1 MARRRV
7 GPRAALAAALVVAG
21 ALGACGGPPAAV
33 EPRAPA
39 PRRAAPR
46 PGSNAFA
53 QDYAGSRA
61 CAACHPDVTDA
72 FLASPM
78 HGMTRDAKTARIQ
91 APFDGRVFELK
102 GDTARLVTRDGERLL
117 ELRSRRSGEKTFRV
131 TKVIGGRVREDFV
144 GQPLGGGEEVVL
156 PVSWMIERKRLRYKG
171 YSVMVRERPGLV
183 EGPVWGQTCIFCH
196 NTVPYAYTA
205 LGALAAGA
213 GAPAKAYQGVVV
225 DALLPV
231 DRRARYAVTDEG
243 ALAADLDAEMTRLGA
258 PALAGSPGERLR
270 GAVDATRA
278 RFRGEHLVEI
288 GIGCESCHNGAAA
301 HAANPSEKPDLWPK
315 ARGFAVEA
323 PAGESTR
330 AAAVNRVCAR
340 CHQVLFSGYEHTW
353 EGGKRTAGPGGSNM
367 NSGEARDMLLGACR
381 TKIACTSCHDP
392 HAKKA
397 LDRSAGS
404 NGVCTGCHQALAE
417 ASALA
422 EHTHH
427 APGAGSEC
435 VACHMPRKN
444 MALDGR
450 LSRYHRIGSPTE
462 PAKVMLDRPLECAL
476 CHGDKTV
483 RSLVDTM
490 ERWWP
495 KRSYDRAAIAR
506 LYGGEDENVLLATA
520 RLGKPHERAVAFA
533 LLGEAKRTDALPL
546 LRQGLEH
553 DYPIV
558 QGYAE
563 TAIEE
568 ITGRPAR

>member
-1 MARRRV
+1 M
-7 GPRAALAAALVVAG
+7 PAALIVAAAI
-21 ALGACGGPPAAV
+21 GACGGPPRSEV
-33 EPRAPA
+33 YPAPA
-39 PRRAAPR
+39 PPRPAPR
-46 PGSNAFA
+46 ADSNAFT
-53 QDYAGSRA
+53 QDYAGSRV
-61 CAACHPDVTDA
+61 CATCHADVA
-72 FLASPM
+72 ARFLASPM

-91 APFDGRVFELK
+91 APFDGRIFELK
-102 GDTARLVTRDGERLL
+102 GDTARLVQRDGERFL
-117 ELRSRRSGEKTFRV
+117 ELHSKRSGDKTFRI

-144 GQPLGGGEEVVL
+144 GRPTSGGEEMVL
-156 PVSWMIERKRLRYKG
+156 PVSWLVDKKRLRYKG

-213 GAPAKAYQGVVV
+213 GAPTKAYQGVVV
-225 DALLPV
+225 DALLPTE
-231 DRRARYAVTDEG
+231 RRARYAVTDER
-243 ALAADLDAEMTRLGA
+243 ALAADLDAEMARLGA
-258 PALAGSPGERLR
+258 PALAGGAGERLR
-270 GAVDATRA
+270 GAIDATRA
-278 RFRGEHLVEI
+278 RFRAEHLVEI

-301 HAANPSEKPDLWPK
+301 HAANPAEKPSLAPK
-315 ARGFAVEA
+315 AKGFSVDPPRE
-323 PAGESTR
+323 ESTR

-353 EGGKRTAGPGGSNM
+353 EGGKRNAGAGGSNI
-367 NSGEARDMLLGACR
+367 NSGEARDMILGACR
-381 TKIACTSCHDP
+381 TQLACTSCHDP
-392 HAKKA
+392 HAEKA
-397 LDRSAGS
+397 LERSAGS
-404 NGVCTGCHQALAE
+404 NAVCTGCHRPLADP
-417 ASALA
+417 SAVA
-422 EHTHH
+422 AHTHH
-427 APGAGSEC
+427 PPGAGSEC
-435 VACHMPRKN
+435 VGCHMPKKN
-444 MALDGR
+444 MSLDGR

-533 LLGEAKRTDALPL
+533 LLGEAKRADALPL

-558 QGYAE
+558 QGYAAD
-563 TAIEE
+563 AIEA
-568 ITGRPAR
+568 ITPRPPP